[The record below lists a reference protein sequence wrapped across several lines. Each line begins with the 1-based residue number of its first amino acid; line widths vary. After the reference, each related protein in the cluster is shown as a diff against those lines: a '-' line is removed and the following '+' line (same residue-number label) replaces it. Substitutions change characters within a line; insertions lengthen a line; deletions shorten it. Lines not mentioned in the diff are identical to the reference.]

1 MSKVFKKYDL
11 INKAMIPITVYD
23 RFAMG
28 FSLGVHIIFA
38 TIGILVYT
46 GLVHG
51 NKDIDSST
59 VQCGAY

>member
-1 MSKVFKKYDL
+1 
-11 INKAMIPITVYD
+11 MIPITVYD

-28 FSLGVHIIFA
+28 LSLGVHIIFA

-46 GLVHG
+46 DLVYG
-51 NKDIDSST
+51 NKDINSST

>member
-1 MSKVFKKYDL
+1 
-11 INKAMIPITVYD
+11 MIPITVYD

-46 GLVHG
+46 GLVYG